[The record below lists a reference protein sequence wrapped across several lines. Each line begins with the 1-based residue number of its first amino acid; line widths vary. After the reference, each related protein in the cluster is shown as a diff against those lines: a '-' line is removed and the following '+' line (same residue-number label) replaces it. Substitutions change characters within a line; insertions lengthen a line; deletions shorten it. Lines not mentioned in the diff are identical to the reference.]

1 VKNWGRSSGTD
12 RDLERRTRQIQE
24 IVRLGT
30 SLRADISLEHTL
42 AQIVEAIR
50 DMLGFQVAV
59 LNLIQPGSEYLHVV
73 AAAGISDADRQRLV
87 DAPPPLQR
95 ILSVMRPEF
104 CKSRSYF
111 ISHKYQHLL
120 EGVPGIT
127 LYTPLPPGAHRPP
140 DAWHP
145 NDVLLVPLNS
155 PRDGSPLGIL
165 SLDQPDDGKIP
176 SLETIQMIELFA
188 GQAALAIETSRL
200 FQEREI
206 ERRAIGDQL
215 MHLLLVLE
223 QVRQRHLDVRI
234 QLTDQSLEPIAQ
246 ALNAIL
252 DALSALLGEARSA
265 SDVVSMNAAEARD
278 SATQLADDA
287 QRQALQLV
295 DASHAIE
302 AAAASVRTIADSA
315 EETSEAARQA
325 LDVSRIGIESVER
338 AVEGMGAARD
348 IALQSLKK
356 MKRLSERSQEIG
368 EIVQVVSDIAAQTN
382 LLALNASIEAARAG
396 DEGKGFAILA
406 QEIRNL
412 AVSTAEAARQISANI
427 KEIQT
432 DTNGAVVTIEHS
444 AEQVVLQSESVQ
456 QAGAALHHVDVVIQA
471 IADSVGR
478 MSNKATQQ
486 ADSAALLS
494 YSMADVAQATT
505 RTRDRMEQMR
515 AAMDRL
521 VELAQSLLRTVNG
534 FRIARAPS
542 MARLTR
548 PFGPDAREEQS
559 TQPMVAVAPTSGQ
572 LSQQSSGQ
580 PSGQLSGRLSQF
592 DLTSGSPARWGPPT
606 LETIADADDA
616 WTALGR
622 DVPPAPTQPDRAR
635 ASIPHLPEADVME
648 DPETQE

>member
-30 SLRADISLEHTL
+30 GLRADIGLEHTL
-42 AQIVEAIR
+42 AQIVEAIH

-59 LNLIQPGSEYLHVV
+59 LNLIQPGSDYLHVV

-87 DAPPPLQR
+87 DMPPPLQR
-95 ILSVMRPEF
+95 ILAVMRPEF

-111 ISHKYQHLL
+111 ISHQYQHLL

-145 NDVLLVPLNS
+145 NDVLFVPLNS

-165 SLDQPDDGKIP
+165 SLDQPDDGKVP
-176 SLETIQMIELFA
+176 SLETIQMLELFA
-188 GQAALAIETSRL
+188 SQAALAIETSRL
-200 FQEREI
+200 FQEREL
-206 ERRAIGDQL
+206 ERRAFGDQL
-215 MHLLLVLE
+215 IQLLLVLE
-223 QVRQRHLDVRI
+223 RVRQRQLDVRI
-234 QLTDQSLEPIAQ
+234 QLSDQSLAPIAQ

-252 DALSALLGEARSA
+252 DALSGLLGEARSA
-265 SDVVSMNAAEARD
+265 SDVVSVNATEARD

-295 DASHAIE
+295 DASRAIE

-315 EETSEAARQA
+315 QETSEAARQA
-325 LDVSRIGIESVER
+325 LDVSHIGIESVER

-348 IALQSLKK
+348 IALQALKK

-412 AVSTAEAARQISANI
+412 AVSAAEAARQIGTHI

-444 AEQVVLQSESVQ
+444 AEQVVLQSEGVQ

-515 AAMDRL
+515 AGMDRL

-534 FRIARAPS
+534 FRVASASGAP
-542 MARLTR
+542 RLTR
-548 PFGPDAREEQS
+548 PLVPDTREEQS
-559 TQPMVAVAPTSGQ
+559 TQPMVALGPASGQ
-572 LSQQSSGQ
+572 LSRQSSGQ
-580 PSGQLSGRLSQF
+580 SSGRLSQF
-592 DLTSGSPARWGPPT
+592 DLTSAPPAARWGPPA
-606 LETIADADDA
+606 LETTAPVADVDDA
-616 WTALGR
+616 GAALRG
-622 DVPPAPTQPDRAR
+622 DALASPTQPDRTGV
-635 ASIPHLPEADVME
+635 SFPHLPQADVMGE
-648 DPETQE
+648 PEPQE

>member
-1 VKNWGRSSGTD
+1 MKNWGRSTGTD

-30 SLRADISLEHTL
+30 SLRADIGLEHTL
-42 AQIVEAIR
+42 AQIVEDIH

-59 LNLIQPGSEYLHVV
+59 LNLIQPGSDFLHVV

-87 DAPPPLQR
+87 DSPPPLQR
-95 ILSVMRPEF
+95 ILAVMRPEF

-120 EGVPGIT
+120 EGVPGVT

-145 NDVLLVPLNS
+145 NDVLFVPLNS

-176 SLETIQMIELFA
+176 SLETIQMLELFA
-188 GQAALAIETSRL
+188 SQAALAIETSRL
-200 FQEREI
+200 FQEREL
-206 ERRAIGDQL
+206 ERRAFDYQL
-215 MHLLLVLE
+215 MQLLTVLE
-223 QVRQRHLDVRI
+223 QVRQRQLDVRI
-234 QLTDQSLEPIAQ
+234 QLSDQSLEPIAQ

-252 DALSALLGEARSA
+252 DALAGLLGEARSA

-278 SATQLADDA
+278 SATQSADDT

-302 AAAASVRTIADSA
+302 AAAASVRTIANGA
-315 EETSEAARQA
+315 QETSEAARQA

-338 AVEGMGAARD
+338 AVEGMGTARD
-348 IALQSLKK
+348 IALQALKK

-412 AVSTAEAARQISANI
+412 AVSTAEAARQIGTHI

-486 ADSAALLS
+486 ADATALLS
-494 YSMADVAQATT
+494 YSMADVAQATS

-515 AAMDRL
+515 TAMDRL

-534 FRIARAPS
+534 FRVTHAPGR
-542 MARLTR
+542 ARLTQ
-548 PFGPDAREEQS
+548 PFGSDVREEQS
-559 TQPMVAVAPTSGQ
+559 TQPMVAVGPMSGR
-572 LSQQSSGQ
+572 LSPQS
-580 PSGQLSGRLSQF
+580 SGQLSGRLSQF
-592 DLTSGSPARWGPPT
+592 DLTSGSSARWGPPT
-606 LETIADADDA
+606 LETAVPAADVDDTWA
-616 WTALGR
+616 ALES
-622 DVPPAPTQPDRAR
+622 DALPSPTQPDRTR
-635 ASIPHLPEADVME
+635 VSSPHLPQADVMGE
-648 DPETQE
+648 PEPQE